1 MFGIYSVLISAV
13 ISFFF
18 FFSEQQHVSE
28 DCSESSI
35 SAVKAHKIVSLLG
48 LRLLL
53 SLFYTAGIAANRTQI
68 ITCFIL
74 LVFTENHRVYSFRHS
89 K

>member
-1 MFGIYSVLISAV
+1 M
-13 ISFFF
+13 
-18 FFSEQQHVSE
+18 SE

-35 SAVKAHKIVSLLG
+35 SAVKAQKIVSLLG
-48 LRLLL
+48 LYLLL

-68 ITCFIL
+68 ITRFIL
-74 LVFTENHRVYSFRHS
+74 LVFTENHRVYSFSKMNHS

>member
-1 MFGIYSVLISAV
+1 MIS
-13 ISFFF
+13 

-48 LRLLL
+48 LYLLL
-53 SLFYTAGIAANRTQI
+53 SLFYTAGITANRTQI

-74 LVFTENHRVYSFRHS
+74 LVFTENHRVYSFSKMNHS